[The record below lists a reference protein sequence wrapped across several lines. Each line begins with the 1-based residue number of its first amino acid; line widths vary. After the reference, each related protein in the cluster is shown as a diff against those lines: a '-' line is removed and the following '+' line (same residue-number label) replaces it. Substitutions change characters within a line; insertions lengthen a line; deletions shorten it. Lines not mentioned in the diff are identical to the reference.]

1 VFLSGA
7 LAECRFAP
15 DLRRERNTNQAI
27 VRPIASAS
35 GIPTPSPTLAPVL
48 RDDEELGV
56 AVAAEDDVV
65 ATMVVVAV
73 IVVADFD
80 VVVVAEVVELELVVW
95 ADWVVILN
103 EGDVKGM
110 PNSVP
115 L

>member
-1 VFLSGA
+1 MA
-7 LAECRFAP
+7 
-15 DLRRERNTNQAI
+15 N
-27 VRPIASAS
+27 AS
-35 GIPTPSPTLAPVL
+35 GIPTPSPTIAPVL

-56 AVAAEDDVV
+56 AVAVEDDVV
-65 ATMVVVAV
+65 AAMVVVAV

-80 VVVVAEVVELELVVW
+80 VVVAEVVELELVVW
-95 ADWVVILN
+95 ADCVVILN